1 MPITSLFSGSY
12 CNENEVAS
20 KLVEQTGYRLVRDKD
35 VIAAASA
42 RSGMSAAKVHKAFSG
57 KASVFNT
64 FTHEKER
71 SLAYLRLA
79 MAELFLGER
88 KGFLIMDDP
97 LVDLDPQR
105 QRLAAGVLSRFA
117 ERRQLLLFTCQPA
130 HAALFEKAAVWPL
143 ELCPAPKP

>member
-12 CNENEVAS
+12 CNEKEVAS
-20 KLVEQTGYRLVRDKD
+20 KLVEQTGYRLVRDED

-42 RSGMSAAKVHKAFSG
+42 RSGMSAAKVHKAFSS

-79 MAELFLGER
+79 MAELLSDDEMLVA
-88 KGFLIMDDP
+88 GFSGLLIPKRMNHV
-97 LVDLDPQR
+97 LRVCLIADLKFRSAAAR
-105 QRLAAGVLSRFA
+105 QEGV
-117 ERRQLLLFTCQPA
+117 P
-130 HAALFEKAAVWPL
+130 EKETVRT
-143 ELCPAPKP
+143 